1 MINEIVLKDEWI
13 LIDFKSQKK
22 KKNISLGFKSILMMM
37 YCWFVQHI

>member
-13 LIDFKSQKK
+13 WIDFKSQK